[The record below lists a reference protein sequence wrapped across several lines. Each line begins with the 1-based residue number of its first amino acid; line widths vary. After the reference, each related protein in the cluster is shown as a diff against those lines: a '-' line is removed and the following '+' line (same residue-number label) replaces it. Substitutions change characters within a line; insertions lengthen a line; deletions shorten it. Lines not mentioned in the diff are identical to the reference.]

1 MRCPKCGYISFD
13 HLNNCRKCHKS
24 MPRSV
29 LSGTTYPVASP
40 LFLQFTDTKSSHG
53 EDEGVVDVLD
63 PDLDLLAED
72 DGAEIRIGD
81 SEADTQELGMEAAA
95 DLFDGEISPDSDVEI
110 AFKPDNY
117 NNDFVLNEEALS
129 KGAGRFADEPI
140 SLQAEQPVLPAQ
152 FAVPEGLG
160 DISDLAPPAAG
171 LTEQGMKGDLEL
183 DKELDLFLGGDKDS
197 ATNDF
202 VLKDDLPTLS
212 LDDIDLSGGL
222 AAAPSQTPSRPMD
235 NKFDFNLDL
244 GTAYKGKGGASKKVS
259 DDIPDFS
266 LSLDK

>member
-1 MRCPKCGYISFD
+1 
-13 HLNNCRKCHKS
+13 

-53 EDEGVVDVLD
+53 LDEGVVDVLD

-72 DGAEIRIGD
+72 EGAEIRIGD
-81 SEADTQELGMEAAA
+81 SDADTQELGMEAVAE
-95 DLFDGEISPDSDVEI
+95 LFGGEIIPGSDFEI
-110 AFKPDNY
+110 AYKPDNY
-117 NNDFVLNEEALS
+117 NSDFVLNEEALL
-129 KGAGRFADEPI
+129 KGASRFADEPI
-140 SLQAEQPVLPAQ
+140 SLQAEQPASPAQ
-152 FAVPEGLG
+152 VAVPEGLG
-160 DISDLAPPAAG
+160 DISDLAPPAEG
-171 LTEQGMKGDLEL
+171 LTEQGMKGNLEL

-222 AAAPSQTPSRPMD
+222 VAAPLQTPSCPVD
-235 NKFDFNLDL
+235 NKLDFNLDL
-244 GTAYKGKGGASKKVS
+244 GTVYKGKGGVLKKVS

-266 LSLDK
+266 LSLD